1 MVGRTA
7 VSSQDSLFIYT
18 ARSRGNAKGLS
29 YPRTG
34 KKTIY
39 FCNNRGNPAASKMTQ
54 QAKKVS
60 ATKSEDLTLMP
71 RNQKVK
77 GRTSSYE

>member
-7 VSSQDSLFIYT
+7 VSSQGSLFIST

-29 YPRTG
+29 TG
-34 KKTIY
+34 KKTIH
-39 FCNNRGNPAASKMTQ
+39 FCNNRGNPGASKMAQ

-71 RNQKVK
+71 RNEKVK